1 MFIRMSLDKSKY
13 KCKLEYYVTIVKM
26 LKNLDIYNVTLVS
39 STVVAQ

>member
-13 KCKLEYYVTIVKM
+13 KFKLEYYATIVKM

-39 STVVAQ
+39 SSVGTQ